1 MAVKVYTKEACG
13 PCTATKRKLKKNG
26 VEFEEISIENTP
38 GAREYIQSLG
48 YAQAPV
54 VVTDDASWSGFEP
67 DKLEA
72 LVVASAS

>member
-1 MAVKVYTKEACG
+1 MAVKVYTKAACG

-26 VEFEEISIENTP
+26 IEFEEISIENTP

-48 YAQAPV
+48 FAQAPV
-54 VVTDDASWSGFEP
+54 VVTETETWSGFEP

-72 LVVASAS
+72 LVASAS